1 MISVN
6 LNHSRAREPV
16 KRQIIKT
23 RLISGF
29 LYFVLRSCVVGR
41 NICTCLFFSELIPS
55 ASKKIAI
62 ASGSVDF
69 PKSLGQTMPVITSSL
84 MISVVFLSPLKFLF
98 FTFLSHIYSP
108 VCSEA
113 LLPEPFSGWYTG
125 VSGQDGRQTLFMTLV
140 FCGAGLRTFI
150 ALW

>member
-41 NICTCLFFSELIPS
+41 NMHLPIFSELIPS

-62 ASGSVDF
+62 ASGSVD
-69 PKSLGQTMPVITSSL
+69 S
-84 MISVVFLSPLKFLF
+84 
-98 FTFLSHIYSP
+98 LSH
-108 VCSEA
+108 
-113 LLPEPFSGWYTG
+113 
-125 VSGQDGRQTLFMTLV
+125 
-140 FCGAGLRTFI
+140 
-150 ALW
+150 